1 MKTPTTRRRFG
12 AGALITGAVFL
23 ALGVFAPAAQADHVE
38 ADDYD
43 GNPSCAD
50 LGFPNEFKIDN
61 IPDLPAEGDYT
72 PDTANTVEVGTIPAG
87 FTITIDN
94 VEVLAD
100 HAEFDWAA
108 NADSG
113 PVPLDAVLVKAS
125 NGGNAFVYNPDV
137 ASDTDLQSV
146 KDSISHI
153 SFCWGA
159 AEAGTTT
166 GGVAPT
172 TGSQEPTDTGGAL
185 PETETPGSEVEGE
198 VITAPAEL
206 PRTGDNDRSLFLVG
220 MGLITIG
227 AISMIARRE
236 LFIRS

>member
-1 MKTPTTRRRFG
+1 MKTTTTRRRFG
-12 AGALITGAVFL
+12 AGALLTGAVFL
-23 ALGVFAPAAQADHVE
+23 ALGVMAPAAQADHVE
-38 ADDYD
+38 ADDYP

-50 LGFPNEFKIDN
+50 LLFPNEFRIDN

-72 PDTANTVEVGTIPAG
+72 PATDNTTEVGTIPAG

-94 VEVLAD
+94 VEVVGDL
-100 HAEFDWAA
+100 AEFDWAA
-108 NADSG
+108 KADSG
-113 PVPLDAVLVKAS
+113 PFPLDAVLVKAS
-125 NGGNAFVYNPDV
+125 NGGNAYVYNPDV
-137 ASDTDLQSV
+137 ASDTNLQSL

-159 AEAGTTT
+159 PEGGTT
-166 GGVAPT
+166 GGVEPST
-172 TGSQEPTDTGGAL
+172 DSQEPSDDGGAL
-185 PETETPGSEVEGE
+185 PNTETKTPSEVEGE

-206 PRTGDNDRSLFLVG
+206 PRTGENDRSLFLIG